1 MDELAPFIGEWSMAV
16 DMPHVPDVA
25 PDAEARCVFEWMPG
39 ERFLL
44 QRWEISIPEAP
55 DGIALIGL
63 DEGRGTLLQ
72 QYFDS
77 RGVARVYE
85 MTFDGRVWT
94 LLRETPDFSPL
105 DFAQRFEGVFSE
117 DGERIEG
124 RWEIKHEADWELD
137 FHQTYTRVG

>member
-1 MDELAPFIGEWSMAV
+1 MIPTSFRASTNNDLWGADINLRKGLLLGCGGRL
-16 DMPHVPDVA
+16 DMLSGF
-25 PDAEARCVFEWMPG
+25 RYL
-39 ERFLL
+39 RF
-44 QRWEISIPEAP
+44 
-55 DGIALIGL
+55 

-72 QYFDS
+72 HYFDS